1 MTTEVTDT
9 TTQISETRI
18 AQFVGHQPAIEAL
31 AELVQM
37 FRHLPKPY
45 ITLTRSTAQLG
56 LQLDSP
62 SEFEQWRTALQIAPD
77 TVDALSSETDAW
89 LGADGVFR
97 GVTVRLTGFGL
108 VLPQEQTETTQA
120 SDEAVAA

>member
-1 MTTEVTDT
+1 MTTEITDT
-9 TTQISETRI
+9 TAQLSEPRI
-18 AQFVGHQPAIEAL
+18 AQFGGHEPAIEAL

-45 ITLTRSTAQLG
+45 VTLTRSIARLG

-77 TVDALSSETDAW
+77 TVDAKKSESDAW
-89 LGADGVFR
+89 LAANGVFR
-97 GVTVRLTGFGL
+97 GIEVRLTGFGL
-108 VLPQEQTETTQA
+108 VLPQEKAATARPT
-120 SDEAVAA
+120 DEAVAA